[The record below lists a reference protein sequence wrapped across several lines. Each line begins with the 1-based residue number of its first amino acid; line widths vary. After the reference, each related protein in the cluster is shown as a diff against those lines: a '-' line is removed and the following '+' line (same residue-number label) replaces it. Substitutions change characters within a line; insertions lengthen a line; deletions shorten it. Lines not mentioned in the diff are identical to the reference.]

1 MRAISRRPNSAR
13 RKKAPTNALSF
24 CEIAYYSA
32 PATRIMRHVR
42 YWPILLQNSLL
53 RCQRAII
60 ESEKLALRALAHP

>member
-42 YWPILLQNSLL
+42 YWKAKSTDVA
-53 RCQRAII
+53 RTSAFRG
-60 ESEKLALRALAHP
+60 SS